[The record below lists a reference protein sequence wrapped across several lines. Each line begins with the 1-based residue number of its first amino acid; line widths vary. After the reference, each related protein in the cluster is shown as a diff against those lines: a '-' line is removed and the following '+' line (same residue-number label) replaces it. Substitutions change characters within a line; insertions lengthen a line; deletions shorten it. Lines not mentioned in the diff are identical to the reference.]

1 MESTPKTAKVLS
13 NCLLMHDW
21 TQDDLAKAA
30 GIVAPTVSHHLNGK
44 RTIRDD
50 HLAAYLPCLD
60 RIEQRQLLSG
70 WLQDVLP
77 APVQE
82 NVLDPASQRL
92 QEDVTIYALGLT
104 VQQQDQLKFWTGRIA
119 TDDDIAK
126 IFAVLTRKAGGP
138 SGE

>member
-1 MESTPKTAKVLS
+1 MESTPKTAKVLA
-13 NCLLMHDW
+13 NCLQFHDW
-21 TQDDLAKAA
+21 TQTELAKASDTA
-30 GIVAPTVSHHLNGK
+30 IPTVCAHLAG
-44 RTIRDD
+44 RRAIRDD

-60 RIEQRQLLSG
+60 RIEQRQLLSA

-92 QEDVTIYALGLT
+92 QEDVTTYALGLT
-104 VQQQDQLKFWTGRIA
+104 LQQQDQLKFWAGRIA

-126 IFAVLTRKAGGP
+126 IFAILTRKAGGP